1 MLKVIQERLVQG
13 QVVNQQMSHS
23 LIKVSAS
30 LLRDLHPVAFV
41 RSPAILLGF
50 PTAKIY
56 FKTLLVQ
63 CSVIYDILLNF

>member
-1 MLKVIQERLVQG
+1 
-13 QVVNQQMSHS
+13 MSHS
-23 LIKVSAS
+23 LIKVSAC